1 MTIER
6 DEYDLPCAAL
16 VEMVTDY
23 LEGTLPPALRAR
35 VEEHLAICPGCVS
48 VLEQVREVVHLTG
61 RLTEVDVEAM
71 PPGDRAQLTA
81 AFRDL
86 YRPR

>member
-23 LEGTLPPALRAR
+23 LEGTLPAELLAR
-35 VEEHLAICPGCVS
+35 VEEHLAMCPGCVS
-48 VLEQVREVVHLTG
+48 VLEQVREVVQLAG
-61 RLTEVDVEAM
+61 RLTDVEVEAM
-71 PPGDRAQLTA
+71 PADDREQLTA
-81 AFRDL
+81 MFRDL
-86 YRPR
+86 YRRP